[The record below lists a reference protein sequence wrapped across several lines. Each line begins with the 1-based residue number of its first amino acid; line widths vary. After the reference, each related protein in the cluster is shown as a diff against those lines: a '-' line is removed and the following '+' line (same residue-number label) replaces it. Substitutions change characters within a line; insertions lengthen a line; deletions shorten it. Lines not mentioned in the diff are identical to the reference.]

1 MEEREDI
8 RKERKV
14 FRITPPYIS
23 VSEEKVQI
31 DMEETMILLRELE
44 AIMAVVLVVLA
55 LRIGMVVLVAEVLHI
70 LPRQKEEY

>member
-1 MEEREDI
+1 MDI
-8 RKERKV
+8 RRERKV
-14 FRITPPYIS
+14 FRLTPLSIS
-23 VSEEKVQI
+23 VSEEKARI
-31 DMEETMILLRELE
+31 DMEETMTLLQELE